1 LFVPTDED
9 KGKAILK
16 VYLPSKSLR
25 DRFKAA
31 CALNATSMNEA
42 IVEFVQRY
50 VAENETLQHRP
61 NSNSPNKEE

>member
-1 LFVPTDED
+1 MSTDEE
-9 KGKAILK
+9 KERAILK

-42 IVEFVQRY
+42 IVEFVQQY
-50 VAENETLQHRP
+50 VEENEATQRTGSKP
-61 NSNSPNKEE
+61 RRSEGEAQ